1 MDTIFGFEPALA
13 AAMIAAAIA
22 YEFFTFAP
30 LIFSA
35 IVAVR
40 RRTTMRRKF
49 LFVGSVV
56 ALTYGLLLVFLVTI
70 CVPVS
75 AFMIYVAPSL
85 RFNGYLEDSWF
96 IAVADF
102 AVEWWWL
109 ILPPVFIAAA
119 LVTTRYLAKRWNAI
133 VDALQG

>member
-70 CVPVS
+70 CVPIS
-75 AFMIYVAPSL
+75 AFMIYVAPL
-85 RFNGYLEDSWF
+85 RCPR
-96 IAVADF
+96 I
-102 AVEWWWL
+102 
-109 ILPPVFIAAA
+109 
-119 LVTTRYLAKRWNAI
+119 
-133 VDALQG
+133 